1 MDSQFKAATVRLCLL
16 YISEEPSRVRYISKL
31 LDLLKL
37 ILSVGKGFKT
47 LVEEMITTV
56 TQGTLFKASEDKS
69 IPAMIK
75 TSTYVSDKDVFYM
88 KDVRQHS
95 VPAEH
100 FRSFCQEV
108 VGQVP
113 FVARCLLPTVTA
125 ISEKIISGQTQSF
138 LCSIL
143 FLVLSGESI
152 TMGDEGN

>member
-1 MDSQFKAATVRLCLL
+1 MPSVFL
-16 YISEEPSRVRYISKL
+16 EEPSRVRYIRKL

-56 TQGTLFKASEDKS
+56 TQGMLFRASEDIS

-75 TSTYVSDKDVFYM
+75 SSIYFSDKDVLYM
-88 KDVRQHS
+88 KDAQLQS
-95 VPAEH
+95 VPVEH

-108 VGQVP
+108 VSQVP

-125 ISEKIISGQTQSF
+125 ISEKITNGQTQSF
-138 LCSIL
+138 LCRIL
-143 FLVLSGESI
+143 SLALSGE
-152 TMGDEGN
+152 TVAMGDEGICLFL